1 MKIGHQATIR
11 MYNDPEQD
19 LILTVSLF
27 ARVTKFFQIY
37 CGKWSDLW
45 HWLHA
50 YRNRFQ
56 QWKITFLLSDIHYIF
71 FLLTNFNNS
80 RRFRGPFKSI
90 SSSVEICETY
100 LFGDFRCLDILSNG
114 RRNCSH
120 LSNLSLCT
128 WVARNNGSGW
138 ISKQCPF
145 LLK

>member
-1 MKIGHQATIR
+1 MSPNSFKFIVVSEVTCDIDCMPIEIDSSNER
-11 MYNDPEQD
+11 
-19 LILTVSLF
+19 SLF
-27 ARVTKFFQIY
+27 Y
-37 CGKWSDLW
+37 CQT
-45 HWLHA
+45 
-50 YRNRFQ
+50 Y
-56 QWKITFLLSDIHYIF
+56 ITF

-138 ISKQCPF
+138 ISKHCPF
-145 LLK
+145 LLKYKEFKY